1 MSYSQLIYLITV
13 FLWSGCFAAWF
24 RDISRYRINPYVWL
38 DCKFLLFFAPFSS
51 QWSSCLLVVMCIE
64 KFFALYFPLKT
75 RSICTVSMAKRVTL
89 VVTLILVAV
98 NLQSFFIFEPQV
110 NAQGQKSCK
119 LVRVPENYQMVYNQI
134 EHTLHSFGPFSVMV
148 LANGAIIYKF
158 MQASCARDQGG
169 TESTNQALSKS
180 ANRGTTMLV
189 AISLAFIVLT
199 GPVAITLAITND
211 FGPMLQA
218 AIVLIRYVNHSI
230 NAVLYC
236 MSGSRFRNAL
246 MKTFPF
252 RLCSKNENLSN
263 NSSRLSRSGT
273 MTTSVNSSTYMVEV
287 GSIAN
292 PT

>member
-1 MSYSQLIYLITV
+1 M
-13 FLWSGCFAAWF
+13 
-24 RDISRYRINPYVWL
+24 
-38 DCKFLLFFAPFSS
+38 
-51 QWSSCLLVVMCIE
+51 
-64 KFFALYFPLKT
+64 
-75 RSICTVSMAKRVTL
+75 
-89 VVTLILVAV
+89 
-98 NLQSFFIFEPQV
+98 
-110 NAQGQKSCK
+110 
-119 LVRVPENYQMVYNQI
+119 VRVPENYQMVYNQI
-134 EHTLHSFGPFSVMV
+134 EHTLYSFGPFSIMV

-158 MQASCARDQGG
+158 MRASCARDQGG

-218 AIVLIRYVNHSI
+218 VIVLVRYVNHSI

-236 MSGSRFRNAL
+236 MSGSRFRDAL

-252 RLCSKNENLSN
+252 SLCDKSGNLSN

-273 MTTSVNSSTYMVEV
+273 LSTSVISSTAMVEV
-287 GSIAN
+287 GSTAN

>member
-1 MSYSQLIYLITV
+1 MVPV

-24 RDISRYRINPYVWL
+24 RDISHYRINPYTWL

-75 RSICTVSMAKRVTL
+75 RSICTVAMAKRVTFVL
-89 VVTLILVAV
+89 TLFLIAV

-110 NAQGQKSCK
+110 NAYGRKSCK
-119 LVRVPENYQMVYNQI
+119 LVRVPKNYQMVYNQI
-134 EHTLHSFGPFSVMV
+134 EHTLYSFGPFAVMV

-158 MQASCARDQGG
+158 MRASCTRDQGG

-189 AISLAFIVLT
+189 SISLAFIVLT

-211 FGPMLQA
+211 FDPMLQA
-218 AIVLIRYVNHSI
+218 VIVLIRYVNHSI

-236 MSGSRFRNAL
+236 ASGSRFRTEL
-246 MKTFPF
+246 MKTYPF
-252 RLCSKNENLSN
+252 RICS
-263 NSSRLSRSGT
+263 NSRNSGHDSHRLSRSGT
-273 MTTSVNSSTYMVEV
+273 MNSSVIRATTMAEV
-287 GSIAN
+287 TSTAN
-292 PT
+292 ST